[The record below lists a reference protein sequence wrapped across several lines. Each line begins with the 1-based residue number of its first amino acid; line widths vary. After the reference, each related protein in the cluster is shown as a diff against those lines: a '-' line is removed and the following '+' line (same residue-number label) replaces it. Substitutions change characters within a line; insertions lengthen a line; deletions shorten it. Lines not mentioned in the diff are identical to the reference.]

1 MDVTG
6 IHERKDLRNKVGVFK
21 DREHAGILLADMLAS
36 CPLKNGIVFGIPA
49 GGVPVGLAVA
59 DRLGLP
65 FDVAVVSKV
74 TLPWNTE
81 AGYGA
86 VAFDGTFKLNNAL
99 IAQLPLSEDQIQEG
113 IRKTRSKV
121 MRRVERFR
129 GNRPFS
135 ELKGRPVI
143 LVDDGLASGFT
154 MRTSVE
160 ALKNAGAENL
170 IVAVPTA
177 HDRAVADIADLAEAV
192 FCANIRK
199 GGRFAVAE
207 AYQYWCDVSEDEVMN
222 MLRQGCCSKKI

>member
-1 MDVTG
+1 MVVTG
-6 IHERKDLRNKVGVFK
+6 IHKRADLRNKVGVFK
-21 DREHAGILLADMLAS
+21 DREHAGSLLGDMLTPY
-36 CPLKNGIVFGIPA
+36 PLKNSIVFGIPA

-65 FDVAVVSKV
+65 FDVAVVSKI

-86 VAFDGTFKLNNAL
+86 VAFDGTFKLNKAL
-99 IAQLPLSEDQIQEG
+99 IAQLPLSEDQIQED
-113 IRKTRSKV
+113 IWNTQSKV
-121 MRRVERFR
+121 MRRVKRFR
-129 GNRPFS
+129 GNRPFPRV
-135 ELKGRPVI
+135 KGRPVI

-160 ALKNAGAENL
+160 ALRNAGAENL

-207 AYQYWCDVSEDEVMN
+207 AYQYWYDVSEDEVMN
-222 MLRQGCCSKKI
+222 MLRQGCHIKKI